1 MKAKYLLI
9 LVVTLCLVF
18 AVGFFMTAAAKDVP
32 RMTKEQLKEMMD
44 GPNVVI
50 IDVRIGKDWKASDV
64 KIKGAIRETPKK
76 AQEWAKKYDK
86 DKTYVLYCA

>member
-9 LVVTLCLVF
+9 VVVTWCLVF
-18 AVGFFMTAAAKDVP
+18 AVGFFMTAVAKDVP
-32 RMTKEQLKEMMD
+32 RMTKEQLKGMME

-64 KIKGAIRETPKK
+64 KIKGAIREAPKK
-76 AQEWAKKYDK
+76 AQAWAGKYEK